1 MAHHRYPICPISGKL
16 RYGERKDIK
25 LALREADRDRARA
38 RLNDVPCSRRETRF
52 YRCSDC
58 HGWHLT
64 SQQARPL
71 RLVPATQLAVRI
83 PEHSVQARQ
92 RAVAALTAGTAA

>member
-1 MAHHRYPICPISGKL
+1 MSHHRYPICPISGKL

-71 RLVPATQLAVRI
+71 GLVPATQSAVRI
-83 PEHSVQARQ
+83 PEPSVQARQ

>member
-52 YRCSDC
+52 YR
-58 HGWHLT
+58 
-64 SQQARPL
+64 
-71 RLVPATQLAVRI
+71 
-83 PEHSVQARQ
+83 
-92 RAVAALTAGTAA
+92 